1 MDLVKAFAAP
11 GVATIAVPP
20 GTYPPMA
27 LKGSGKTLV
36 AEDMNNPPVFKRLK
50 VQGTGIRLDGLVF
63 DCAPLETDPY
73 YTPIGLM
80 LNSCSETDVVRCDF
94 ICERLDKGIGLRAD
108 DCTGLDVYECN
119 SSTMFQHFNINR
131 GRNITI
137 ERNSIDGVGE
147 NGISIAGCD
156 GLVIRENYLKHFT
169 AQGNAHPDAIQL
181 WTARIADKW
190 FPVNNVVIEGNTML
204 QGTGTG
210 MQGIFH
216 RSRVLVKAGE
226 AVADELTR
234 CKNWRITRNTVYQW
248 GQWHG
253 ISLIEGVDNVSIV
266 DNACLSPD
274 DDTKRCWIN
283 LDACNGVS
291 LVRNVADDYIGKSMP
306 ADWATWGNV
315 KTAKVAA
322 MISDLNARAS
332 ASALRI

>member
-1 MDLVKAFAAP
+1 MTPVELQKAFAAVGP
-11 GVATIAVPP
+11 AEIRVPAGV
-20 GTYPPMA
+20 YPPMT
-27 LKGSGKTLV
+27 LKGNDKTLIADGDV
-36 AEDMNNPPVFKRLK
+36 VFRRLRIGGSRNTVKGLSFDAAPTAAEPF
-50 VQGTGIRLDGLVF
+50 
-63 DCAPLETDPY
+63 
-73 YTPIGLM
+73 YTPVGLLLISCTDTVVDGCTFIGGM
-80 LNSCSETDVVRCDF
+80 
-94 ICERLDKGIGLRAD
+94 LDKGVGLLAN
-108 DCTGLDVYECN
+108 DCVGLTVSNCKSN
-119 SSTMFQHFNINR
+119 VLFQHLNITR
-131 GRNITI
+131 GRNVTLSG
-137 ERNSIDGVGE
+137 NSLRGVGE

-156 GLVIRENYLKHFT
+156 GIAIRGNRMTDFT
-169 AQGNAHPDAIQL
+169 AQGDAHPDAIQL
-181 WTARIADKW
+181 WTAWNKGNW
-190 FPVNNVVIEGNTML
+190 YPVHNVVIDGNVLL